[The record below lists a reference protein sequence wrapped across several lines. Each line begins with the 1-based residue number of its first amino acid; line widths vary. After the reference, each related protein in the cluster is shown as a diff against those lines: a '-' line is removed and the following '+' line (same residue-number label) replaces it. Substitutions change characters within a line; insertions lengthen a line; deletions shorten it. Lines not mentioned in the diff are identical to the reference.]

1 MSAALLLD
9 LVRHGEALPS
19 GEGGDAARR
28 LSPAGRATI
37 TRLAE
42 RLRRE
47 GWKPTA
53 LWASPL
59 ARAQETAAILVA
71 ASPGLPIGTLE
82 ALIPD
87 GEPDVLAEEL
97 RRRATAGHVVLVGH
111 QPLMGRLSAWL
122 TGGRE
127 SAFSAGSLVRV
138 EIAATLHRGCASVV
152 LEIPPLSS

>member
-1 MSAALLLD
+1 MSAALRLD

-37 TRLAE
+37 ARLAQ
-42 RLRRE
+42 RLERE
-47 GWKPTA
+47 GWAPNA
-53 LWASPL
+53 MWASPL
-59 ARAQETAAILVA
+59 ERAQETAALLA
-71 ASPGLPIGTLE
+71 AACPGLAVGTLE

-87 GEPDVLAEEL
+87 GEPEDLAAEL
-97 RRRATAGHVVLVGH
+97 SRRALAGHVVMVGH
-111 QPLMGRLSAWL
+111 QPLMGRLTAWL

-127 SAFSAGSLVRV
+127 TGFSAGSLVRL
-138 EIAATLHRGCASVV
+138 EIAGALGRGCASVV